1 MVWIIF
7 LPVTNQLT
15 PKKNNPNQKKMNGL
29 ENKGGEGSN
38 QKKEEEEKE
47 KDIELKTHQVILQLQ
62 IFFSCINYNNDFS
75 FSCFIIMNL

>member
-1 MVWIIF
+1 MD
-7 LPVTNQLT
+7 
-15 PKKNNPNQKKMNGL
+15 GL

-62 IFFSCINYNNDFS
+62 IHNNKTT
-75 FSCFIIMNL
+75 